1 MRRSIFWLNYALL
14 VVVQLLLS
22 NFLRVSP
29 YMMLTILPL
38 MVLCMSIRV
47 GTVGAMFI
55 AAATGLVVDFLT
67 EGMIGLNTISLVP
80 VAFCRNAIIRLVFGT
95 ELFARREDFSPQRNG
110 FSKTLL
116 ALLLVQSIFLLIYI
130 WIDSAGMRTLT
141 FNAIRFAVSLVSGML
156 VSLFTLGLLAP
167 DPRR

>member
-29 YMMLTILPL
+29 YIMLTILPF
-38 MVLCMSIRV
+38 MVLCISIRV

-55 AAATGLVVDFLT
+55 AAATGLTVDFLT
-67 EGMIGLNTISLVP
+67 EGVIGLNTISLIP
-80 VAFCRNAIIRLVFGT
+80 VAFCRNGIIRLVFGT

-116 ALLLVQSIFLLIYI
+116 ALLIAQSLFLVIYI
-130 WIDSAGMRTLT
+130 WVDSAGMRSLS
-141 FNAIRFAVSLVSGML
+141 FNAIRFGVSLVTGML
-156 VSLFTLGLLAP
+156 VSLFTLGILAP

>member
-29 YMMLTILPL
+29 YIMLTILPF
-38 MVLCMSIRV
+38 MVLCISIRV

-55 AAATGLVVDFLT
+55 AAATGLTVDFLT
-67 EGMIGLNTISLVP
+67 EGVIGLNTISLIP
-80 VAFCRNAIIRLVFGT
+80 VAFCRNGIIRLVFGT

-116 ALLLVQSIFLLIYI
+116 ALLIAQSLFLVIYI
-130 WIDSAGMRTLT
+130 WVDSAGMRSLSS
-141 FNAIRFAVSLVSGML
+141 NAIRFGVSLVTGML
-156 VSLFTLGLLAP
+156 VSLFTLGILAP

>member
-29 YMMLTILPL
+29 YMMLTILL
-38 MVLCMSIRV
+38 SIRV

-55 AAATGLVVDFLT
+55 AAATGLTVDFLT
-67 EGMIGLNTISLVP
+67 EGVIGLNTISLIP
-80 VAFCRNAIIRLVFGT
+80 VAFCRNGIIRLVFGT

-116 ALLLVQSIFLLIYI
+116 ALLIAQSLFLVIYI
-130 WIDSAGMRTLT
+130 WVDSAGMRSLS
-141 FNAIRFAVSLVSGML
+141 FNAIRFGVSLVTGML
-156 VSLFTLGLLAP
+156 VSLFTLGILAP

>member
-29 YMMLTILPL
+29 YIMLTILPF
-38 MVLCMSIRV
+38 MVLCISIRV

-67 EGMIGLNTISLVP
+67 EACLIEGYCAIETRYNFDSLTPEMVYAYDEILAEQGITP
-80 VAFCRNAIIRLVFGT
+80 AASIIVSNV
-95 ELFARREDFSPQRNG
+95 LFMVVR
-110 FSKTLL
+110 
-116 ALLLVQSIFLLIYI
+116 V
-130 WIDSAGMRTLT
+130 
-141 FNAIRFAVSLVSGML
+141 
-156 VSLFTLGLLAP
+156 
-167 DPRR
+167 

>member
-29 YMMLTILPL
+29 YMMLTILPF
-38 MVLCMSIRV
+38 MVLCISIRV

-55 AAATGLVVDFLT
+55 AAATGLTVDFLT
-67 EGMIGLNTISLVP
+67 EGVIGLNTISLIP
-80 VAFCRNAIIRLVFGT
+80 VAFCRNGIIRLVFGT
-95 ELFARREDFSPQRNG
+95 ELFARREDFSPQR
-110 FSKTLL
+110 
-116 ALLLVQSIFLLIYI
+116 
-130 WIDSAGMRTLT
+130 RTLS
-141 FNAIRFAVSLVSGML
+141 FNALRFGVSLVTGML
-156 VSLFTLGLLAP
+156 VSLFTLGILAP

>member
-29 YMMLTILPL
+29 YIMLTILPF
-38 MVLCMSIRV
+38 MVLCISIRV
-47 GTVGAMFI
+47 ETVGAMFI
-55 AAATGLVVDFLT
+55 AAATGLTVDFLT
-67 EGMIGLNTISLVP
+67 EGVIGLNTISLIP
-80 VAFCRNAIIRLVFGT
+80 VAFCRNGIIRLVFGT

-110 FSKTLL
+110 FGKTLL
-116 ALLLVQSIFLLIYI
+116 ALLIAQSLFLVIYI
-130 WIDSAGMRTLT
+130 WIDSAGMRTLS
-141 FNAIRFAVSLVSGML
+141 FNALRFGISLVTGML
-156 VSLFTLGLLAP
+156 VSLFTLGILAP

>member
-38 MVLCMSIRV
+38 MVLCISIRV
-47 GTVGAMFI
+47 GTVGAMLI
-55 AAATGLVVDFLT
+55 AAATGLTVDFLT
-67 EGMIGLNTISLVP
+67 EGLIGLNTIALVP
-80 VAFCRNAIIRLVFGT
+80 VAYFRNGIIRLVFGT
-95 ELFARREDFSPQRNG
+95 ELFARNEDFSPYRNG
-110 FSKTLL
+110 FTKTALAMLL
-116 ALLLVQSIFLLIYI
+116 AQTVFLLIYI
-130 WIDSAGMRTLT
+130 WIDGAGMRSLS

-156 VSLFTLGLLAP
+156 VSLFTLNLLAP

>member
-29 YMMLTILPL
+29 YMMLTILPF
-38 MVLCMSIRV
+38 MVLCISIRV

-55 AAATGLVVDFLT
+55 AAATGLTVDFLT
-67 EGMIGLNTISLVP
+67 EGVIGLNTISLIP
-80 VAFCRNAIIRLVFGT
+80 VAFCRNGIIRLVF
-95 ELFARREDFSPQRNG
+95 

-116 ALLLVQSIFLLIYI
+116 ALLIAQSLFLVIYI
-130 WIDSAGMRTLT
+130 WVDSAGMRSLS
-141 FNAIRFAVSLVSGML
+141 FNAIRFGVSLVTGML
-156 VSLFTLGLLAP
+156 VSLFTLGILAP

>member
-29 YMMLTILPL
+29 YMVLTILPF
-38 MVLCMSIRV
+38 MVPCISIRV
-47 GTVGAMFI
+47 GSVRAMFI
-55 AAATGLVVDFLT
+55 AAGARLTVDFLT
-67 EGMIGLNTISLVP
+67 ERAIGLNTISLIP
-80 VAFCRNAIIRLVFGT
+80 VAFCRNGIIRLVFGT

-116 ALLLVQSIFLLIYI
+116 ALLIAQSLFLVIYI
-130 WIDSAGMRTLT
+130 WIDSAGMRTLS
-141 FNAIRFAVSLVSGML
+141 FNALRFGVSLVTGML
-156 VSLFTLGLLAP
+156 VSLFTLGILAP